1 MSFAFQP
8 LLYGKSRYNS
18 WLRMGAKDPSFV
30 NHKSPGRNEIEQ
42 NRNRGGHQLSKVEHR
57 FVQHT
62 HLWALDSTY
71 DDFLTVD

>member
-1 MSFAFQP
+1 
-8 LLYGKSRYNS
+8 
-18 WLRMGAKDPSFV
+18 MGAKDPSFV